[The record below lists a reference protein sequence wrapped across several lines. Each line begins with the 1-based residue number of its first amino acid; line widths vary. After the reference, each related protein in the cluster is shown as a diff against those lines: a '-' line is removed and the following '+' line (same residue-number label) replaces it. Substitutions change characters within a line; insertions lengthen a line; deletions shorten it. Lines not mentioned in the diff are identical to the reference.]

1 MTYQIVGKALNLKQD
16 IKSSY
21 DLMDLARQGLFK
33 SAMDS
38 LAQLLE
44 LSTKDLVQFGRKNA
58 TYSL

>member
-1 MTYQIVGKALNLKQD
+1 MTYQIVCKALNLKQD

-21 DLMDLARQGLFK
+21 DLMALARQGLFK